1 MVISPP
7 LKARRQET
15 PTGHKPCLDL
25 DAYWIRAVFSC
36 CLSPLPVRLL
46 GPMSAP
52 NLRPFRRRLSDW
64 QDRPQAGFVQT
75 VRRLRDW
82 PQPLSTQVVRWI

>member
-1 MVISPP
+1 MVMSPH
-7 LKARRQET
+7 LKASRQET
-15 PTGHKPCLDL
+15 PMGHQSCLDQ
-25 DAYWIRAVFSC
+25 DADWFRAKFSC

-64 QDRPQAGFVQT
+64 QDRPQACFVQT
-75 VRRLRDW
+75 VRSLRDW
-82 PQPLSTQVVRWI
+82 PQPLPTPVVHWI